1 MTVGF
6 HLESFVFSSIS
17 ILTRE
22 PGVVRVKYMN
32 DTNQIDTKVASFLIK
47 SNGERVNYH
56 YKPYIDKVDE
66 LLLGDT
72 VRFPKD
78 LIPAGI
84 TVFYTDEAADLGFDY
99 NREASRLLSCPVY
112 GNIFVVIG
120 ENQVLCYRD

>member
-1 MTVGF
+1 MENNKNTD
-6 HLESFVFSSIS
+6 IK
-17 ILTRE
+17 
-22 PGVVRVKYMN
+22 VV
-32 DTNQIDTKVASFLIK
+32 SFLIK
-47 SNGERVNYH
+47 ANGERVNFN

-99 NREASRLLSCPVY
+99 NREASKLLSCPVY
-112 GNIFVVIG
+112 GNVFIVIG